1 MPSRDTLKTLYLH
14 CHSAYGHRLGMML
27 TKFEGL
33 LPIEIRLIWMHI
45 IWIWPFDHMVLRD
58 HVTHWNHYISTN
70 AMLMSTML
78 GRMVTNLE
86 GLLPVMLL
94 DPLVTWSWKVMWQ
107 TKTII
112 SILTQCLQPPIL
124 GGAWLITRVLPI
136 ESRKILWSRGHARS
150 PKTILY
156 PLYLWP

>member
-1 MPSRDTLKTLYLH
+1 MSSAFFKIFMNNPWPPNLASRCIYKNLLKW
-14 CHSAYGHRLGMML
+14 HSSSLCWWRHHIKITWQ
-27 TKFEGL
+27 TK
-33 LPIEIRLIWMHI
+33 
-45 IWIWPFDHMVLRD
+45 
-58 HVTHWNHYISTN
+58 NKHYISTTRVPMTTKL
-70 AMLMSTML
+70 A
-78 GRMVTNLE
+78 RMVTNPE
-86 GLLPVMLL
+86 ELLPMLL

-124 GGAWLITRVLPI
+124 GGVWLTTRVLPI
-136 ESRKILWSRGHARS
+136 KSRKILWSRGHARS

>member
-14 CHSAYGHRLGMML
+14 YHSAYGHRLGMML
-27 TKFEGL
+27 TKVEDL

-94 DPLVTWSWKVMWQ
+94 DPLVTWSWQ
-107 TKTII
+107 
-112 SILTQCLQPPIL
+112 
-124 GGAWLITRVLPI
+124 ITWEL
-136 ESRKILWSRGHARS
+136 K
-150 PKTILY
+150 
-156 PLYLWP
+156 PLYLHYHSAHGHKTWYDGDLPLVASIKEATWSYNRTVLRDHVKN